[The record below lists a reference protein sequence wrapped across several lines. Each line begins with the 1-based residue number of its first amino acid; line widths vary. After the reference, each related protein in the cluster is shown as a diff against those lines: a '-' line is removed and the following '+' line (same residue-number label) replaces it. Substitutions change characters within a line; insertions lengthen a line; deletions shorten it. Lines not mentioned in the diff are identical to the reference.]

1 MSHPSNFGLV
11 DLIII
16 LAVIG
21 AAVAT
26 LRRGGGALATLG
38 SVLATLL
45 VAWLVTVAMAAWA
58 PAPLARAAEHSTFL
72 HTVPAP
78 AQALHEAGRFTDRL
92 VETITGRPG
101 PDGPGQGPPR
111 PPAR

>member
-58 PAPLARAAEHSTFL
+58 PSTLPPRGATGSGSGSRPEHS
-72 HTVPAP
+72 P
-78 AQALHEAGRFTDRL
+78 E
-92 VETITGRPG
+92 
-101 PDGPGQGPPR
+101 PR
-111 PPAR
+111 SP